1 MAHEHGPYEERVMLS
16 KVRVPAAALLICG
29 CMALPTSA
37 QASESLTFR
46 AALTPDAL
54 GAPTNISAT
63 ATFTSVTTLNPVT
76 KVAVYAPAGLTEDLN
91 GVEVCSAAILERIGA
106 SACPVD
112 SRAGF
117 GGGVARLELGS
128 EVIHE
133 PFTVD
138 IFLASRDRRHLS
150 FLAYARGSSPASV
163 ELILKAQEIPAP
175 KPYGFGFSVE
185 TPPLPTI
192 PGASETSIESAF
204 VTLGA
209 PNVAYYK
216 TVHGKRTLVH
226 IKGLLAP
233 TSCPHGGFPFRGQ
246 IYFANGA
253 TSASNA
259 FIPCPKR

>member
-1 MAHEHGPYEERVMLS
+1 MLS
-16 KVRVPAAALLICG
+16 KVRVPAAALLACG
-29 CMALPTSA
+29 CMALATSA
-37 QASESLTFR
+37 QATETLTFR

-54 GAPTNISAT
+54 GAPTNISAA
-63 ATFTSVTTLNPVT
+63 ATFTSITTLNPVT
-76 KVAVYAPAGLTEDLN
+76 KVSVYAPAGLSENLS
-91 GVEVCSAAILERIGA
+91 GVDVCAATILEQVGA
-106 SACPVD
+106 SGCPVD

-133 PFTVD
+133 PFAVD
-138 IFLASRDRRHLS
+138 IFLASKNRTHLS
-150 FLAYARGSSPASV
+150 FLAYARGSLPASV

-185 TPPLPTI
+185 VPPLPTI

-233 TSCPHGGFPFRGQ
+233 TSCPRGGFPFRGE
-246 IYFANGA
+246 IYFANG
-253 TSASNA
+253 TNASSDA
-259 FIPCPKR
+259 FVPCPKR